1 MRVIVTGGLGFIGSN
16 FIDHVLENHNEITSV
31 LNIDRCD
38 YCARVNNV
46 SRCSDPRYTYVQADI
61 TNMSKMK
68 RLFSDFKP
76 DVVVHFAAQSHVDT
90 SFENAEQYIHD
101 NIIGTYTILEC
112 VKEFRTSRE
121 ATCLS
126 SCATNFP
133 PTAERSDSGCRLVHI
148 STDEV
153 YGEVDLDETSH
164 PDTSVLNPTNPYSAT
179 KAGAELLVRAYG
191 HSFKIPY
198 VITRGNNVFG
208 PKQYP
213 EKVIPSFIDAM
224 MKGNPCKVH
233 GEGRSRRNFIYVDD
247 VSRAVMTV
255 LQRGKNGTVYNIG
268 TRNEYSVLD
277 VFDILRELVNPEA
290 TKIHVGDRPHNDKR
304 YAVDSS
310 ALQELG
316 WSEQVSFRDA
326 IQKTVEWYK
335 ENAAWYT

>member
-1 MRVIVTGGLGFIGSN
+1 MAN
-16 FIDHVLENHNEITSV
+16 
-31 LNIDRCD
+31 
-38 YCARVNNV
+38 
-46 SRCSDPRYTYVQADI
+46 DPRYAYVQADI

-68 RLFSDFKP
+68 RLFHEFKP
-76 DVVVHFAAQSHVDT
+76 EVVVHFAAQSHVDT

-112 VKEFRTSRE
+112 VKE
-121 ATCLS
+121 
-126 SCATNFP
+126 N
-133 PTAERSDSGCRLVHI
+133 GCRLVHI

-153 YGEVDLDETSH
+153 YGEVDIDETSH

-213 EKVIPSFIDAM
+213 EKVIPVFINAM
-224 MKGNPCKVH
+224 LKGEPCRIH
-233 GEGRSRRNFIYVDD
+233 GSGQSRRNFIYVDD

-255 LQRGKNGTVYNIG
+255 LDKGKNGTVYNIG
-268 TRNEYSVLD
+268 TRNEYSVLE
-277 VFDILRELVNPEA
+277 VFDILRNLVNVNTEA
-290 TKIHVGDRPHNDKR
+290 TKVHMDDRPHNDKR
-304 YAVDSS
+304 YSVDSS

-316 WSEQVSFRDA
+316 WSEQVTFQDA
-326 IQKTVEWYK
+326 IERTVKWYFDNPEWYCV
-335 ENAAWYT
+335 

>member
-1 MRVIVTGGLGFIGSN
+1 MRVLVTGGLGFIGSN
-16 FIDHVLENHNEITSV
+16 FIDHVLENHSEITSI

-38 YCARVNNV
+38 YCARVHNV
-46 SRCSDPRYTYVQADI
+46 SHSSDHRYSYVQADI

-68 RLFSDFKP
+68 RLFHEFEP
-76 DVVVHFAAQSHVDT
+76 DAVVHFAAQSHVDT

-112 VKEFRTSRE
+112 VKE
-121 ATCLS
+121 
-126 SCATNFP
+126 
-133 PTAERSDSGCRLVHI
+133 SGCRLVHI

-153 YGEVDLDETSH
+153 YGEVGLDETSH
-164 PDTSVLNPTNPYSAT
+164 AETSVLNPTNPYSAT
-179 KAGAELLVRAYG
+179 KAGAELLVKAYG

-213 EKVIPSFIDAM
+213 EKVIPAFIDAM
-224 MKGNPCKVH
+224 MKGTPCNVH

-255 LQRGKNGTVYNIG
+255 LQKGKNGTVYNIG
-268 TRNEYSVLD
+268 TRNEYSVLE
-277 VFDILRELVNPEA
+277 VFDILRDLVNPRA

-304 YAVDSS
+304 YAVDSF

-316 WSEQVSFRDA
+316 WSERVTFHDA
-326 IQKTVEWYK
+326 IQRTVKWYFDNPEWYRV
-335 ENAAWYT
+335 

>member
-1 MRVIVTGGLGFIGSN
+1 MRILVTGGLGFIGSN
-16 FIDHVLENHNEITSV
+16 FIDHALENHPDIIAI

-38 YCARVNNV
+38 YCARIHNV
-46 SRCSDPRYTYVQADI
+46 SRASDSRYTYIQADI

-68 RLFSDFKP
+68 RLFSEFIP

-90 SFENAEQYIHD
+90 SFENAQQYIHD

-112 VKEFRTSRE
+112 VKESK
-121 ATCLS
+121 
-126 SCATNFP
+126 
-133 PTAERSDSGCRLVHI
+133 CRLVHI

-153 YGEVDLDETSH
+153 YGEVELNETSH
-164 PDTSVLNPTNPYSAT
+164 PVTSVLNPTNPYSAT
-179 KAGAELLVRAYG
+179 KAGAELLVKAYG

-213 EKVIPSFIDAM
+213 EKVIPAFVTRM
-224 MKGNPCKVH
+224 LVREPCIVH
-233 GEGRSRRNFIYVDD
+233 GEGHSRRNFIYVDD

-255 LQRGKNGTVYNIG
+255 IQKGVSGTVYNIG
-268 TRNEYSVLD
+268 TRNEYSVNEI
-277 VFDILRELVNPEA
+277 FEMIRELVGTG
-290 TKIHVGDRPHNDKR
+290 TKFHVGDRPHNDKR

-316 WSEQVSFRDA
+316 WREETDFKSALE
-326 IQKTVEWYK
+326 KTVEWYK
-335 ENAAWYT
+335 ANMTWYS

>member
-1 MRVIVTGGLGFIGSN
+1 MRVLVTGGLGFIGSN
-16 FIDHVLENHNEITSV
+16 FIDHVLTNHTEITAV

-38 YCARVNNV
+38 YCARVHNV
-46 SRCSDPRYTYVQADI
+46 SMANDPRYAYVQADI

-68 RLFSDFKP
+68 RLFHEFKP
-76 DVVVHFAAQSHVDT
+76 EVVVHFAAQSHVDT

-112 VKEFRTSRE
+112 VKE
-121 ATCLS
+121 
-126 SCATNFP
+126 
-133 PTAERSDSGCRLVHI
+133 SGCRLVHI

-153 YGEVDLDETSH
+153 YGEVDLDEISH

-179 KAGAELLVRAYG
+179 KAGAELLVKAYG

-213 EKVIPSFIDAM
+213 EKVIPVFINAI
-224 MKGNPCKVH
+224 MKGEPCMIH
-233 GEGRSRRNFIYVDD
+233 GSGQSRRNFIYVDD
-247 VSRAVMTV
+247 VSRAVMTIV
-255 LQRGKNGTVYNIG
+255 HKGVSGTVYNIG
-268 TRNEYSVLD
+268 TCNEYSVLE
-277 VFDILRELVNPEA
+277 VFDILRNLVNVNTEA
-290 TKIHVGDRPHNDKR
+290 TKFHMVDRPHNDKR

-316 WSEQVSFRDA
+316 WSEQVTFQDA
-326 IQKTVEWYK
+326 IERTVKWYFDNPEWYCVK
-335 ENAAWYT
+335 TA

>member
-1 MRVIVTGGLGFIGSN
+1 MRVLVTGGLGFIGSN
-16 FIDHVLENHNEITSV
+16 FIDHVLENHTEITAI

-38 YCARVNNV
+38 YCARVHNV
-46 SRCSDPRYTYVQADI
+46 SRHSDPRYAYVQADI

-68 RLFSDFKP
+68 RMFREFKP

-112 VKEFRTSRE
+112 VRE
-121 ATCLS
+121 AT
-126 SCATNFP
+126 
-133 PTAERSDSGCRLVHI
+133 CRLVHI

-153 YGEVDLDETSH
+153 YGEVGLDETSNSE
-164 PDTSVLNPTNPYSAT
+164 TSVLNPTNPYSAT

-191 HSFKIPY
+191 HSFGIPY

-213 EKVIPSFIDAM
+213 EKVIPAFVDAM
-224 MKGNPCKVH
+224 MKGTPCRIH

-255 LQRGKNGTVYNIG
+255 LQHGKNGTVYNIG
-268 TRNEYSVLD
+268 TRNEYSVIE
-277 VFDILRELVNPEA
+277 VFDILRNLVNPEA

-310 ALQELG
+310 ALKELG
-316 WSEQVSFRDA
+316 WSEQVPFDIA
-326 IQKTVEWYK
+326 IQKTVEWYMS
-335 ENAAWYT
+335 NPTWYLK

>member
-1 MRVIVTGGLGFIGSN
+1 MRVLTTGGLGFIGSN
-16 FIDHVLENHNEITSV
+16 FIDHVITNHTEITAV
-31 LNIDRCD
+31 MNIDRCD
-38 YCARVNNV
+38 YCARVHNV
-46 SRCSDPRYTYVQADI
+46 SMANDPRYAYVQADI

-68 RLFSDFKP
+68 RLFREFKP

-112 VKEFRTSRE
+112 VKET
-121 ATCLS
+121 
-126 SCATNFP
+126 
-133 PTAERSDSGCRLVHI
+133 GCRLVHI

-153 YGEVDLDETSH
+153 YGEVGLDETSNSE
-164 PDTSVLNPTNPYSAT
+164 TSVLNPTNPYSAT
-179 KAGAELLVRAYG
+179 KAGAELLVKAYG

-213 EKVIPSFIDAM
+213 EKVVPAFIKAM
-224 MKGNPCKVH
+224 MKGEPCNIH
-233 GEGRSRRNFIYVDD
+233 GSGQSRRNFIYVDD

-255 LQRGKNGTVYNIG
+255 LDKGKNGTVYNIG
-268 TRNEYSVLD
+268 TRNEYSVLE
-277 VFDILRELVNPEA
+277 VFDILRELVNSEA

-316 WSEQVSFRDA
+316 WSEQVPFQEA
-326 IQKTVEWYK
+326 IRQTVDWYMK
-335 ENAAWYT
+335 HPDWYCV

>member
-1 MRVIVTGGLGFIGSN
+1 MRVLVTGGLGFIGSN
-16 FIDHVLENHNEITSV
+16 FIDHVLENHTEITAV

-38 YCARVNNV
+38 YCARVHNV

-90 SFENAEQYIHD
+90 SFENAEQYIKD

-112 VKEFRTSRE
+112 VKE
-121 ATCLS
+121 
-126 SCATNFP
+126 
-133 PTAERSDSGCRLVHI
+133 SGCRLVHI

-153 YGEVDLDETSH
+153 YGEVGLDETSNSE
-164 PDTSVLNPTNPYSAT
+164 TSVLNPTNPYSAT
-179 KAGAELLVRAYG
+179 KAGAELMVKAYG
-191 HSFKIPY
+191 HSFGIPY

-213 EKVIPSFIDAM
+213 EKVIPAFIDAM
-224 MKGNPCKVH
+224 MKGDPCKVH

-268 TRNEYSVLD
+268 TRNEYSVLE
-277 VFDILRELVNPEA
+277 VFDILRDLVNLEA

-310 ALQELG
+310 ALQGLG
-316 WSEQVSFRDA
+316 WSEQVPFDIA
-326 IQKTVEWYK
+326 IRKTVEWYK
-335 ENAAWYT
+335 ENTAWYT

>member
-1 MRVIVTGGLGFIGSN
+1 MRVLVTGGLGFIGSN
-16 FIDHVLENHNEITSV
+16 FIDHVLENHTEITAV
-31 LNIDRCD
+31 LNVDRCD
-38 YCARVNNV
+38 YCARVHNV

-76 DVVVHFAAQSHVDT
+76 EVVVHFAAQSHVDT
-90 SFENAEQYIHD
+90 SFENAEQYIKD

-112 VKEFRTSRE
+112 VKESK
-121 ATCLS
+121 
-126 SCATNFP
+126 
-133 PTAERSDSGCRLVHI
+133 CRLVHI

-179 KAGAELLVRAYG
+179 KAGAELLVKAYG
-191 HSFKIPY
+191 HSFGIPY

-213 EKVIPSFIDAM
+213 EKVIPAFIDAM
-224 MKGNPCKVH
+224 MKGDPCKVH

-255 LQRGKNGTVYNIG
+255 LHKGINGTVYNIG
-268 TRNEYSVLD
+268 TRNEYSVLE
-277 VFDILRELVNPEA
+277 VFDILRDLVNPDA

-310 ALQELG
+310 ALHELG
-316 WSEQVSFRDA
+316 WSEQVPFDIA
-326 IQKTVEWYK
+326 IRKTVEWYK
-335 ENAAWYT
+335 ENTAWYT

>member
-1 MRVIVTGGLGFIGSN
+1 MRVFITGGLGFIGSN
-16 FIDHVLENHNEITSV
+16 FIDHVLENHPEITAI

-38 YCARVNNV
+38 YCARVHNV
-46 SRCSDPRYTYVQADI
+46 SRCSDPRYSYIQADI
-61 TNMSKMK
+61 TNISKMK
-68 RLFSDFKP
+68 RLFREFKP

-90 SFENAEQYIHD
+90 SFENAEQYIKD

-112 VKEFRTSRE
+112 VKE
-121 ATCLS
+121 
-126 SCATNFP
+126 
-133 PTAERSDSGCRLVHI
+133 SGCRLVHI

-153 YGEVDLDETSH
+153 YGEVNLDETSNSE
-164 PDTSVLNPTNPYSAT
+164 TSVLNPTNPYSAT
-179 KAGAELLVRAYG
+179 KAGAELLVKAYG
-191 HSFKIPY
+191 HSFGIPY

-213 EKVIPSFIDAM
+213 EKVIPAFIDAM
-224 MKGNPCKVH
+224 MKGYPCRIH

-255 LQRGKNGTVYNIG
+255 LQSGKNGTVYNIG
-268 TRNEYSVLD
+268 TRNEYSVLEI
-277 VFDILRELVNPEA
+277 FDILRKLVSPEA
-290 TKIHVGDRPHNDKR
+290 TKIHVNDRPHNDKR

-310 ALQELG
+310 ALHELG

>member
-1 MRVIVTGGLGFIGSN
+1 MRVLVTGGLGFIGSN
-16 FIDHVLENHNEITSV
+16 FIDHVLENHAEITSV

-38 YCARVNNV
+38 YCARVHNV
-46 SRCSDPRYTYVQADI
+46 SRCSDPRYSYVQADI

-90 SFENAEQYIHD
+90 SFENAEQYIKD

-112 VKEFRTSRE
+112 VKE
-121 ATCLS
+121 
-126 SCATNFP
+126 
-133 PTAERSDSGCRLVHI
+133 SGCRLVHI

-153 YGEVDLDETSH
+153 YGEVGLDETSH

-179 KAGAELLVRAYG
+179 KAGAELLVKAYG

-213 EKVIPSFIDAM
+213 EKVVPVFIDAI
-224 MKGNPCKVH
+224 MKGEPCKIH
-233 GEGRSRRNFIYVDD
+233 GNGLSRRNFIYVDD

-255 LQRGKNGTVYNIG
+255 LHKGISGTVYNIG
-268 TRNEYSVLD
+268 TCNEYSVNEI
-277 VFDILRELVNPEA
+277 FETIHQIIGHG
-290 TKIHVGDRPHNDKR
+290 TKVYVKDRPHNDKR
-304 YAVDSS
+304 YAVDSE
-310 ALQELG
+310 ALKQLG
-316 WSEQVSFRDA
+316 WSEQVSFDVA
-326 IQKTVEWYK
+326 IRRTVEWYM
-335 ENAAWYT
+335 NNPTWYLK